1 METSE
6 ITDRLLPKFG
16 IGIKGK
22 KVMVMCLFTGTSRYK
37 SLTTYSTSTTTTI
50 IANVYNTDTTTVSPT
65 NLLPYFDFDVPRN
78 ITVTV
83 GQTGFLHC
91 RVERLG
97 DKDIKQ
103 RSNLAAVFYYKDNL

>member
-1 METSE
+1 MFCFQTILFIWFARFASLFSE
-6 ITDRLLPKFG
+6 
-16 IGIKGK
+16 
-22 KVMVMCLFTGTSRYK
+22 
-37 SLTTYSTSTTTTI
+37 SLTTTYSTSYSSSLD
-50 IANVYNTDTTTVSPT
+50 VTTTVSST

-97 DKDIKQ
+97 DKDVSIA
-103 RSNLAAVFYYKDNL
+103 NALN

>member
-1 METSE
+1 
-6 ITDRLLPKFG
+6 LLLF
-16 IGIKGK
+16 IYCAIL
-22 KVMVMCLFTGTSRYK
+22 LFTE
-37 SLTTYSTSTTTTI
+37 SLTTTYSTSYSSSLDVTTT
-50 IANVYNTDTTTVSPT
+50 TTTVSPT

-97 DKDIKQ
+97 DKDLIQ
-103 RSNLAAVFYYKDNL
+103 YHGLVSDRPAAIRACDSCKVEAKIV